1 MVNNPVTTIK
11 PQQQITL
18 PTGVNYNFTIG
29 ARIKQTPS
37 NAEGTVVEFD
47 SVANPE
53 ILTVTDI
60 VGTFAQGFIDG
71 NGDPFQALKSSQSS
85 VTIVMSTVNNGT
97 FSAGDVITG
106 SSSGATAVVTDY
118 NAGTTTIT
126 ANYVDS
132 QFDVS
137 NDTLSEPGGVSGT
150 MSSASYSGDSYTAYP
165 ALTPTARAVDK
176 KLHVFHPNHGMHN
189 RSNNVTITGVRSEI
203 PSTVLNTTLSST
215 ATSIAVQEAGTF
227 HKIINGQSISNTN
240 QGYLKIY
247 AAEFP
252 SAVGSIP
259 GEDEATE
266 AWAGWDPVHEIV
278 AYSAINS
285 TGTTITVATSGRA
298 AAGTVAREWP
308 AGSIVECYNL
318 DGIPLTEINKTHT
331 AIDDPT
337 LDSYTL
343 PTTSTASVGIRTG
356 GPGVTATQNVPFE
369 LITPTIQVMNF
380 KETDIIASINT
391 TSGTSIGTSG
401 TIVDQASF
409 VNNGTYDIIQINE
422 ENYFNNPRI
431 ICSQINEDNKLEG
444 NKSFT
449 MRIDMSTE
457 KDNLTP
463 VVDLDRVSAIT
474 TSNRINRWPGGQQVL
489 GLQADIDTTADV
501 SLLPAG
507 DQNEAVYITK
517 IARLSNLSRSIR
529 IMIAM
534 MRFGDSNIKLYYRIQ
549 KPGSDK
555 IMDEIGW
562 VSIPLPEIGATN
574 VGEEEWEDFEYTVT
588 GEEFQAFQIKIVMT
602 GTNQAK
608 VPLVKDMRAIAFAS

>member
-1 MVNNPVTTIK
+1 M
-11 PQQQITL
+11 
-18 PTGVNYNFTIG
+18 
-29 ARIKQTPS
+29 
-37 NAEGTVVEFD
+37 VEFD

-176 KLHVFHPNHGMHN
+176 KIHVFHPNHGMHN

-266 AWAGWDPVHEIV
+266 AWAGWDPVHEII

-318 DGIPLTEINKTHT
+318 DGIPLTEVNKTHT
-331 AIDDPT
+331 AIEDPT

-343 PTTSTASVGIRTG
+343 PTTSIASVGIRTG

-380 KETDIIASINT
+380 KETDIVASINT
-391 TSGTSIGTSG
+391 TSGTSIGNSG

-489 GLQADIDTTADV
+489 GLQADIDTSADV

-555 IMDEIGW
+555 VMDEIGW

-574 VGEEEWEDFEYTVT
+574 VGEEEWEDFEYTVS

>member
-1 MVNNPVTTIK
+1 M
-11 PQQQITL
+11 
-18 PTGVNYNFTIG
+18 
-29 ARIKQTPS
+29 
-37 NAEGTVVEFD
+37 VEFD